1 MPAVADTLVT
11 SRVVR
16 SSDVSRRAA
25 SISLMEQER
34 RGSISDK
41 GRRGEV
47 GPYKDG
53 EFVNYSSESDSD
65 SSSDC
70 RSVRSVRS
78 SLSPQDVP
86 RKVLPN
92 NSRFDNTE
100 TKSSELNKVR
110 VADRGNDST
119 SEKDRERDRERGRE
133 KEREIERERERERSN
148 ISKSEWDRIPQ
159 ERETIRR
166 RSDNGNGIFSSAQSA
181 AAAVNSE
188 RAGGASSREREK
200 EREREDQTT
209 YVEEFR

>member
-1 MPAVADTLVT
+1 MPAVAETLVT

-25 SISLMEQER
+25 SISKMEQER
-34 RGSISDK
+34 RDSISDK

-47 GPYKDG
+47 GPHKDG

-65 SSSDC
+65 SSNDC

-78 SLSPQDVP
+78 NLSPQDVP
-86 RKVLPN
+86 RKVLPSN
-92 NSRFDNTE
+92 TRFESSE

-119 SEKDRERDRERGRE
+119 SEKDRERE
-133 KEREIERERERERSN
+133 KERERERSN
-148 ISKSEWDRIPQ
+148 MSKGEWDRIPQ

-166 RSDNGNGIFSSAQSA
+166 RSDSGNGIFNSANSA
-181 AAAVNSE
+181 AAAQGSE
-188 RAGGASSREREK
+188 RAGSAESREREK
-200 EREREDQTT
+200 ERDDETT

>member
-16 SSDVSRRAA
+16 TSDVSRRAA
-25 SISLMEQER
+25 SISAMELER

-41 GRRGEV
+41 GRRGEI
-47 GPYKDG
+47 GPHKDG

-65 SSSDC
+65 SSTDC

-78 SLSPQDVP
+78 NLSPQDVP
-86 RKVLPN
+86 RKALPS
-92 NSRFDNTE
+92 NSRFENSE
-100 TKSSELNKVR
+100 AKSSESNKVR

-119 SEKDRERDRERGRE
+119 SEKERDKERERDRERDRER
-133 KEREIERERERERSN
+133 ERTN
-148 ISKSEWDRIPQ
+148 MSKGEWDRIPQ

-166 RSDNGNGIFSSAQSA
+166 RSENGNGILNSA
-181 AAAVNSE
+181 AAALGIE
-188 RAGGASSREREK
+188 RAVGAIGRDREK
-200 EREREDQTT
+200 ERDDETT

>member
-1 MPAVADTLVT
+1 MPAVAETLVT

-25 SISLMEQER
+25 SISKMEQER
-34 RGSISDK
+34 RDSISDK

-47 GPYKDG
+47 GPHKDG

-65 SSSDC
+65 SSNDC

-78 SLSPQDVP
+78 NLSPQDVP
-86 RKVLPN
+86 RKVLPSN
-92 NSRFDNTE
+92 ARFESSE

-119 SEKDRERDRERGRE
+119 SEKDRERE
-133 KEREIERERERERSN
+133 KERERERERSN
-148 ISKSEWDRIPQ
+148 MSKGEWDRIPQ

-166 RSDNGNGIFSSAQSA
+166 RSESGNGILTVLRLHKGVREQG
-181 AAAVNSE
+181 VL
-188 RAGGASSREREK
+188 RAGRERK
-200 EREREDQTT
+200 REMTRRLT
-209 YVEEFR
+209 

>member
-1 MPAVADTLVT
+1 MPAVAETLVT

-25 SISLMEQER
+25 SISKMEQER
-34 RGSISDK
+34 RDSISDK

-47 GPYKDG
+47 GPHKDG

-65 SSSDC
+65 SSNDC

-78 SLSPQDVP
+78 NLSPQDVP
-86 RKVLPN
+86 RKVLPSN
-92 NSRFDNTE
+92 ARFESSE

-119 SEKDRERDRERGRE
+119 SEKDRERE
-133 KEREIERERERERSN
+133 KERERERERSN
-148 ISKSEWDRIPQ
+148 MSKGEWDRIPQ

-166 RSDNGNGIFSSAQSA
+166 RSESGIGIFNSANSA
-181 AAAVNSE
+181 ATAQGSE
-188 RAGGASSREREK
+188 RAGSAESREREK
-200 EREREDQTT
+200 ERDDETT